1 MGSQPEKWV
10 CAHCGYS
17 SQGKFVGDICP
28 NCGLT
33 YWKCS
38 GCGFLLTAEGP
49 PDVCHIA
56 SILTSYEKA
65 PQGYRNVCIRAYRIN
80 RHEMPQ
86 LLDDLKKK
94 ATLLYLVDHRND
106 FRDIQYQFV

>member
-1 MGSQPEKWV
+1 MRNKPDKWM

-38 GCGFLLTAEGP
+38 GCGFLITAETP
-49 PDVCHIA
+49 PDVCPECG
-56 SILTSYEKA
+56 EKC
-65 PQGYRNVCIRAYRIN
+65 GFKNVSCYIPGCGGPENIDPR
-80 RHEMPQ
+80 
-86 LLDDLKKK
+86 L
-94 ATLLYLVDHRND
+94 
-106 FRDIQYQFV
+106 